1 MKKFFE
7 TLIALML
14 HVGIVFIFSTWV
26 FNKLVGYEAPEYIA
40 FLASLWIFFSGL
52 KMFSSSKPMT
62 VIEMRSAMDDLK
74 RGDNPVE

>member
-7 TLIALML
+7 ILIALML

-40 FLASLWIFFSGL
+40 FMFSLWIFFSGI
-52 KMFSSSKPMT
+52 KMFKMTKPMT
-62 VIEMRSAMDDLK
+62 VINLRTELEDLK
-74 RGDNPVE
+74 KGDN